1 MESGLYP
8 DDIEGNIDQKLP
20 YLSSEL
26 CILYEESKALGRD
39 LADVIDLI
47 ENRVSCSRH
56 QGFNAYYLL

>member
-8 DDIEGNIDQKLP
+8 DDIEGNIDQRLP

-26 CILYEESKALGRD
+26 HILYEESKALGRD

-47 ENRVSCSRH
+47 ENRVSCS
-56 QGFNAYYLL
+56 